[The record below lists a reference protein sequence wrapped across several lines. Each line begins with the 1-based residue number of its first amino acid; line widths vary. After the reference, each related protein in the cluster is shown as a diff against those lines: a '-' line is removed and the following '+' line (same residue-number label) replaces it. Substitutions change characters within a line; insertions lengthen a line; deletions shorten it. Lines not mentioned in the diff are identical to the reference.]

1 MAEGGSDIQQKLK
14 KAGLA
19 GKEAAVYAALL
30 QTGGAYPS
38 KVAELTKLNRST
50 TYKVLDNLAIKGLVS
65 ELEKRNKLF
74 YQVENPKSL
83 ERYAQSRI
91 TLAKRDLE
99 SMQALLPTL
108 EGLYS
113 HAANKPIVR
122 FFEGKEGV
130 LRVFEDHVAAAKP
143 YEMRAFANTADL
155 LKFLPKEFLHKYIRL
170 KEKHSIT
177 ARGVLPDTEVD
188 VDYSKTTY
196 AGYSKKIWPK
206 VRHVP
211 HKLFPYKSDITIY
224 GTDKV
229 SIINF
234 SGPQFAATIIEDK
247 TIHDMMV
254 MIFELAWS
262 GVDQYKTKGQKP
274 KTQP

>member
-1 MAEGGSDIQQKLK
+1 MATEDSNIQKQLR

-30 QTGGAYPS
+30 QAGGAYPS

-50 TYKVLDNLAIKGLVS
+50 TYKVLENLAVKGLVS

-83 ERYAQSRI
+83 ERHAQSRI

-130 LRVFEDHVAAAKP
+130 LKVFEDHVSGKGP
-143 YEMRAFANTADL
+143 YEMLAFANTADL
-155 LKFLPKEFLHKYIRL
+155 LKFLPEKFIHTYIRR
-170 KEKHSIT
+170 KEKLSIT
-177 ARGVLPDTEVD
+177 ARAVLPYTEVD
-188 VDYSKTTY
+188 VDYSKTIY

-211 HKLFPYKSDITIY
+211 QKLFPYKSDITVY
-224 GTDKV
+224 GINKV

-254 MIFELAWS
+254 MIFELAWA
-262 GVDQYKTKGQKP
+262 GVSSSSKT
-274 KTQP
+274 